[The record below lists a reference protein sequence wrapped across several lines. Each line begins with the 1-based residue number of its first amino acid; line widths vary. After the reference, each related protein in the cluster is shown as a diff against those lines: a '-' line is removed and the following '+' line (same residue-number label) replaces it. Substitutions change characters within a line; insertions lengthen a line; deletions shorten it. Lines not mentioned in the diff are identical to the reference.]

1 MVKRLIRFYVGNE
14 WKYRSERA
22 HRGTLKRDKTGR
34 TVKYKEWWRAGRRLD
49 GVVQLNKNGGKIIR
63 RVESGRFIEWNRFLR
78 YSLLLLLY
86 ICHRLQNIFQKF
98 TLPELVIRLL
108 RNACKFFRVYE
119 KLSKVSLKY
128 FLRVST
134 KFRRISSRHTR
145 CAFDATKGLA
155 SGPGACTRLMVEL
168 PLLKYR
174 RKIWPGRGWP
184 RKTPK

>member
-1 MVKRLIRFYVGNE
+1 MLEIFVIIIIVIIHSSYIA
-14 WKYRSERA
+14 KYFS
-22 HRGTLKRDKTGR
+22 K
-34 TVKYKEWWRAGRRLD
+34 VIY
-49 GVVQLNKNGGKIIR
+49 N
-63 RVESGRFIEWNRFLR
+63 
-78 YSLLLLLY
+78 
-86 ICHRLQNIFQKF
+86 QKF
-98 TLPELVIRLL
+98 VIL
-108 RNACKFFRVYE
+108 RNACKFFRIYE
-119 KLSKVSLKY
+119 KLSKISLKY